1 MYKEKLHDL
10 HTLPVVRKI
19 KLRKAKW
26 TVHMSCTGDVKNC
39 NFISET

>member
-1 MYKEKLHDL
+1 MYKAKLHDL

-19 KLRKAKW
+19 KLKKAKLP
-26 TVHMSCTGDVKNC
+26 VHVSCTGDVKNC